1 MAWMLL
7 VVAGLLEVAWAVS
20 MKLSRG
26 WSRPVPSVVTMVCMV
41 VSFALLARAMRDLPA
56 GTAYAVWTGIGAAG
70 VAVVGMVALGEAVT
84 AARVVC
90 IALIV
95 CGCVGLRGGGSPPGG
110 TGAASVGE

>member
-95 CGCVGLRGGGSPPGG
+95 CGCVGLRVVGSPPGG